1 MLRLNEIVAGYGLVK
16 VLKGISLE
24 IRKKEILTLIGANGA
39 GKSTLLRIISGFI
52 KPFSGT
58 VKLHGE
64 DITGLSPD
72 LIVKRGI
79 SQVLERAR
87 VFPRFSVIE
96 NLEMGAFLRKDKVAI
111 KEDLEWIFG
120 LFPILKARKK
130 QAAGTLSGGE
140 RQMLAMGRGLMAK
153 PKLFLMDEPSLGL
166 SPLVVKELG
175 GIIHEIKRQ
184 GFTVLLVEQNARMA
198 MRIADKVGVV
208 ENGRITLEGK
218 AEEMMENEEI
228 RRSYLGM

>member
-1 MLRLNEIVAGYGLVK
+1 LLRLNEIVAGYSLVK

-24 IRKKEILTLIGANGA
+24 IRKKEILTLIGSNGA
-39 GKSTLLRIISGFI
+39 GKSTLLRVISGFI

-140 RQMLAMGRGLMAK
+140 RQMLAMGRGLMTK
-153 PKLFLMDEPSLGL
+153 PKLCLMDEPSLGL

-175 GIIHEIKRQ
+175 GIIHEIKKQ
-184 GFTVLLVEQNARMA
+184 GFTILLVEQNARMA
-198 MRIADKVGVV
+198 MRIADKVCVL
-208 ENGRITLEGK
+208 ENGRIALEGK
-218 AEEMMENEEI
+218 AEEMTDNEEI
-228 RRSYLGM
+228 RSSYLGI